1 MILDKKITDAQ
12 LSASG
17 VVSAP
22 DKLTGTAAEN
32 KAVFDRLVREA
43 VAANMNGLIDDL
55 AASTGAANIGADF
68 SGAAGETIQDALS
81 SLQDTKVDKVA
92 GKALSTNDYTT
103 AEKTKLEGIEENA
116 NNYSH
121 PASHS
126 ADMINE
132 TDTRKFVTP
141 AEKSGWSAKLDENN
155 VLTKT
160 NTTPFTPTGDYQP
173 ATKKYADELALSA
186 GAVTSVFGRSGAVI
200 AQAGDY
206 TPQMVGAA
214 PAASG
219 FSTYTHT
226 KTGSVHALT
235 GNGVHIEF
243 LATADYTQGDTFT
256 VNGAEVT
263 AKLQNG
269 EPLQDKNFT
278 SGSWVSALRLD
289 GAQLTFASGGGGGI
303 NDTLAPLHTNFL
315 ATGGNAR
322 ITLSFDE
329 MPQEYSDVYKETHI
343 CLSSQRYPQGPNDY
357 DKLVV
362 VQPDGTYV
370 ITSKEVT

>member
-1 MILDKKITDAQ
+1 MSDIVSLYTSGNDAVNRAGFNEKFTEINTNAVPTARKIN
-12 LSASG
+12 
-17 VVSAP
+17 
-22 DKLTGTAAEN
+22 N
-32 KAVFDRLVREA
+32 K
-43 VAANMNGLIDDL
+43 
-55 AASTGAANIGADF
+55 
-68 SGAAGETIQDALS
+68 ALS
-81 SLQDTKVDKVA
+81 SDISL
-92 GKALSTNDYTT
+92 T
-103 AEKTKLEGIEENA
+103 A
-116 NNYSH
+116 
-121 PASHS
+121 
-126 ADMINE
+126 AD
-132 TDTRKFVTP
+132 
-141 AEKSGWSAKLDENN
+141 
-155 VLTKT
+155 
-160 NTTPFTPTGDYQP
+160 
-173 ATKKYADELALSA
+173 
-186 GAVTSVFGRSGAVI
+186 
-200 AQAGDY
+200 
-206 TPQMVGAA
+206 VGAA

>member
-1 MILDKKITDAQ
+1 MILDRKITDAQ
-12 LSASG
+12 LSSYG

-22 DKLTGTAAEN
+22 DKLTGTAQEN
-32 KAVFDRLVREA
+32 KAVFDKLVKEA
-43 VAANMNGLIDDL
+43 VAADVNGLIDDL
-55 AASTGAANIGADF
+55 TASTGADNIGANL
-68 SGAAGETIQDALS
+68 SGAPGETIQDALS
-81 SLQDTKVDKVA
+81 SLQDTKVDKAA

-206 TPQMVGAA
+206 TPQMVGARPDTWTPTPAEIGAATVAVYTATLTAAGWSQTA
-214 PAASG
+214 PYTQTVSIEGVTAASKVDLQP
-219 FSTYTHT
+219 TPEQ
-226 KTGSVHALT
+226 LT
-235 GNGVHIEF
+235 QMITDG
-243 LATADYTQGDTFT
+243 
-256 VNGAEVT
+256 VT
-263 AKLQNG
+263 ALQIANNNG
-269 EPLQDKNFT
+269 TLTAYALGATPTTEMVLQCT
-278 SGSWVSALRLD
+278 V
-289 GAQLTFASGGGGGI
+289 T
-303 NDTLAPLHTNFL
+303 
-315 ATGGNAR
+315 
-322 ITLSFDE
+322 
-329 MPQEYSDVYKETHI
+329 
-343 CLSSQRYPQGPNDY
+343 
-357 DKLVV
+357 
-362 VQPDGTYV
+362 
-370 ITSKEVT
+370 EVGEE

>member
-1 MILDKKITDAQ
+1 LILDRKITDAQ
-12 LSASG
+12 LSSYG

-22 DKLTGTAAEN
+22 DKLTGTAQEN
-32 KAVFDRLVREA
+32 KAVFDKLVKEA
-43 VAANMNGLIDDL
+43 VAADVNGLIDDL
-55 AASTGAANIGADF
+55 TASTGADNIGANL
-68 SGAAGETIQDALS
+68 SGAPGETIQDALS
-81 SLQDTKVDKVA
+81 SLQDTKVDKAA

-206 TPQMVGAA
+206 TPQMVGARPDTWTPTPAEIGAATVAVYTATLTAAGWSQTA
-214 PAASG
+214 PYTQTVSIEGVTAASKVDLQP
-219 FSTYTHT
+219 TPEQ
-226 KTGSVHALT
+226 LT
-235 GNGVHIEF
+235 QMITDG
-243 LATADYTQGDTFT
+243 
-256 VNGAEVT
+256 VT
-263 AKLQNG
+263 ALQIANNNG
-269 EPLQDKNFT
+269 TLTAYALGATPTTEMVLQCT
-278 SGSWVSALRLD
+278 V
-289 GAQLTFASGGGGGI
+289 T
-303 NDTLAPLHTNFL
+303 
-315 ATGGNAR
+315 
-322 ITLSFDE
+322 
-329 MPQEYSDVYKETHI
+329 
-343 CLSSQRYPQGPNDY
+343 
-357 DKLVV
+357 
-362 VQPDGTYV
+362 
-370 ITSKEVT
+370 EVGEE

>member
-43 VAANMNGLIDDL
+43 VATNMNGLIDDL
-55 AASTGAANIGADF
+55 AASTGAANIGANL

-206 TPQMVGAA
+206 TPQMVGARPDTWMPTPGEIGAATVAVYTATLTAAGWSQSA
-214 PAASG
+214 P
-219 FSTYTHT
+219 
-226 KTGSVHALT
+226 
-235 GNGVHIEF
+235 
-243 LATADYTQGDTFT
+243 YTQTVSIEGITSDMTPVVDIVLSDDTNTALSELEAYGLLSKIQTSTGEIVCTCLEDVPT
-256 VNGAEVT
+256 VNIN
-263 AKLQNG
+263 LQM
-269 EPLQDKNFT
+269 Q
-278 SGSWVSALRLD
+278 
-289 GAQLTFASGGGGGI
+289 
-303 NDTLAPLHTNFL
+303 
-315 ATGGNAR
+315 
-322 ITLSFDE
+322 
-329 MPQEYSDVYKETHI
+329 
-343 CLSSQRYPQGPNDY
+343 
-357 DKLVV
+357 VV
-362 VQPDGTYV
+362 
-370 ITSKEVT
+370 K

>member
-1 MILDKKITDAQ
+1 MILDRKITDAQ
-12 LSASG
+12 LSSYG

-22 DKLTGTAAEN
+22 DKLTGTAQEN
-32 KAVFDRLVREA
+32 KAVFDKLVKEA
-43 VAANMNGLIDDL
+43 VAADVNGLIDDL
-55 AASTGAANIGADF
+55 TASTGADNIGANL
-68 SGAAGETIQDALS
+68 SGAPGETIQDALS

-186 GAVTSVFGRSGAVI
+186 GAVTSVFGRSGAVM

-206 TPQMVGAA
+206 TPQMVGARPDTWTPTPGEIGA
-214 PAASG
+214 ATVLEQIDTSKTASFMVDTTASG
-219 FSTYTHT
+219 
-226 KTGSVHALT
+226 KTFLLSNTEDLTVTLPLNNDVALPIGFGFYLRRWGTGGVVITGDGTTITLNGATDNLTLGDQFVSVVAVVKVGLD
-235 GNGVHIEF
+235 
-243 LATADYTQGDTFT
+243 AWA
-256 VNGAEVT
+256 VNG
-263 AKLQNG
+263 G
-269 EPLQDKNFT
+269 
-278 SGSWVSALRLD
+278 
-289 GAQLTFASGGGGGI
+289 
-303 NDTLAPLHTNFL
+303 LA
-315 ATGGNAR
+315 
-322 ITLSFDE
+322 
-329 MPQEYSDVYKETHI
+329 
-343 CLSSQRYPQGPNDY
+343 
-357 DKLVV
+357 
-362 VQPDGTYV
+362 
-370 ITSKEVT
+370 

>member
-1 MILDKKITDAQ
+1 MILDRKITDAQ
-12 LSASG
+12 LSSYG

-22 DKLTGTAAEN
+22 DKLTGTAQEN
-32 KAVFDRLVREA
+32 KAVFDKLVKEA
-43 VAANMNGLIDDL
+43 VAADVNGLIDDL
-55 AASTGAANIGADF
+55 TASTGADNIGANL
-68 SGAAGETIQDALS
+68 SGTPGETIQDALS
-81 SLQDTKVDKVA
+81 SLQDTKVDKIA

-206 TPQMVGAA
+206 TPQMVGARPDTWTPTPGEIGAATVAVYTATLTAAGWSQTA
-214 PAASG
+214 P
-219 FSTYTHT
+219 
-226 KTGSVHALT
+226 
-235 GNGVHIEF
+235 
-243 LATADYTQGDTFT
+243 YTQIVNVSGIMETDRPIVDIVLSENTDTALEELT
-256 VNGAEVT
+256 SYGMISKIETGAG
-263 AKLQNG
+263 Q
-269 EPLQDKNFT
+269 
-278 SGSWVSALRLD
+278 
-289 GAQLTFASGGGGGI
+289 
-303 NDTLAPLHTNFL
+303 
-315 ATGGNAR
+315 
-322 ITLSFDE
+322 
-329 MPQEYSDVYKETHI
+329 
-343 CLSSQRYPQGPNDY
+343 
-357 DKLVV
+357 
-362 VQPDGTYV
+362 
-370 ITSKEVT
+370 ITSTCLEEVPTIDINIQMQVVK

>member
-1 MILDKKITDAQ
+1 MILDRKITDAQ
-12 LSASG
+12 LSSYG

-22 DKLTGTAAEN
+22 DKLTGTAQEN
-32 KAVFDRLVREA
+32 KAVFDKLVKEA
-43 VAANMNGLIDDL
+43 VAADVNGLIDDL
-55 AASTGAANIGADF
+55 TASTGADNIGANL
-68 SGAAGETIQDALS
+68 SGAPGETIQDALS
-81 SLQDTKVDKVA
+81 SLQDTKVDKAA
-92 GKALSTNDYTT
+92 GKALSTNDYDNTEKAKV
-103 AEKTKLEGIEENA
+103 AEIDNKADKT
-116 NNYSH
+116 
-121 PASHS
+121 
-126 ADMINE
+126 D
-132 TDTRKFVTP
+132 
-141 AEKSGWSAKLDENN
+141 

-315 ATGGNAR
+315 ATAGNAQ

>member
-206 TPQMVGAA
+206 TPQMVGARPDTWTPTPAEIGAATVAVYTATLTAAGWSQTA
-214 PAASG
+214 PYTQTVSIEGVTAASKVDLQP
-219 FSTYTHT
+219 TPEQ
-226 KTGSVHALT
+226 LT
-235 GNGVHIEF
+235 QMITDG
-243 LATADYTQGDTFT
+243 
-256 VNGAEVT
+256 VT
-263 AKLQNG
+263 ALQIANNNG
-269 EPLQDKNFT
+269 TLTAYALGATPTTEMVLQCT
-278 SGSWVSALRLD
+278 V
-289 GAQLTFASGGGGGI
+289 T
-303 NDTLAPLHTNFL
+303 
-315 ATGGNAR
+315 
-322 ITLSFDE
+322 
-329 MPQEYSDVYKETHI
+329 
-343 CLSSQRYPQGPNDY
+343 
-357 DKLVV
+357 
-362 VQPDGTYV
+362 
-370 ITSKEVT
+370 EVGEE